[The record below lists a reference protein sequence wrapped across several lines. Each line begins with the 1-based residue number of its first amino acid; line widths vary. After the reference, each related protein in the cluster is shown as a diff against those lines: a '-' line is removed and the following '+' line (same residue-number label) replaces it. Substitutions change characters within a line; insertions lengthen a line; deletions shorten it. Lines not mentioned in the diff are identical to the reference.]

1 MVPALSL
8 SPRYCLND
16 QQNWL
21 NWLDPHHS
29 WIRVNGCADLK
40 VRLPGLAAAS
50 GEEFRSVLRQ
60 LRALQPGSELQLIRS
75 ASVTTIYRVSDSC
88 YAIFGQVNDPINGP
102 IDGLTNGPIG
112 DVPIMHLFDPETLE
126 SLLHASY
133 PDGSGRPQTLDWEHC
148 WLSQSW
154 ERAIAA

>member
-8 SPRYCLND
+8 SPCYRLAD

-29 WIRVNGCADLK
+29 WIKVNGCAELK

-50 GEEFRSVLRQ
+50 VEEFRSVLRQ
-60 LRALQPGSELQLIRS
+60 FRALQPGSELQLIRS
-75 ASVTTIYRVSDSC
+75 ASVTTIYCVSDSC
-88 YAIFGQVNDPINGP
+88 YAVFGQVNAA
-102 IDGLTNGPIG
+102 PIG
-112 DVPIMHLFDPETLE
+112 AIDSPIGEVPILHLFDPETLE
-126 SLLHASY
+126 SLLHASC
-133 PDGSGRPQTLDWEHC
+133 PDSSGRPQTSDGAHC